1 MRYRSPLTR
10 LGTFGVLALAFIPGP
25 SVAQPPADPVM
36 ERLISLIESQSAEL
50 EALRGRLEELER
62 KLAAQDAAEPPSSI
76 QWKGGPELASAD
88 GAFTAKLRGRVQS
101 DAWATESRTEGVDY
115 PEGMTL
121 RGARL
126 GIEGRLGGA
135 FRYKFE
141 GDYAG
146 DSVTV
151 KDAYVQYVGRP
162 GWLATFGNQK
172 PPFSLEHITGLP
184 RTTFMERALPNVF
197 ALPETLGASVSTFGS
212 RWTFALGLFGEPPGV
227 ELDADEGHALAGRVT
242 LAPVF
247 DQGRLLHFGI
257 SGYRKHM
264 TTASG
269 ANFRVRQRPEVRVF
283 GTRLVD
289 TAPNAAS
296 TSTAMALE
304 FAGTYGPFALQG
316 EYMRNWVD
324 YRQLED
330 AAFEG
335 AYLQASWFLT
345 GESRPYDPGRAI
357 PGRVVPRTSI
367 DNGGWGAFEIAAR
380 ISTLDLNDGMVQGGR
395 ENNLTLGLNWYPTS
409 HVRFAFNWVY
419 FDVEGNLA
427 TLPFGSPAH
436 EGHAIGARAQ
446 VDW

>member
-1 MRYRSPLTR
+1 MKYSTISARF
-10 LGTFGVLALAFIPGP
+10 GTLCVLALAFAPGP
-25 SVAQPPADPVM
+25 CIAQDSPDPVL
-36 ERLISLIESQSAEL
+36 ERLIDLLESQSAEL
-50 EALRGRLEELER
+50 EALRSRLEELER
-62 KLAAQDAAEPPSSI
+62 KLAAQEAVAPGSSI
-76 QWKGGPELASAD
+76 QWKGAPELASPD

-101 DAWATESRTEGVDY
+101 DGWATESRTDGVDY

-146 DSVTV
+146 DNVTV

-162 GWLATFGNQK
+162 GWVATFGNQK

-197 ALPETLGASVSTFGS
+197 SLSETLGASVSTFGGG
-212 RWTFALGLFGEPPGV
+212 WTAALGLFGEPPGI
-227 ELDADEGHALAGRVT
+227 ELDADEGLALAGRVT
-242 LAPVF
+242 FASIVDGERF
-247 DQGRLLHFGI
+247 LHLGV
-257 SGYRKHM
+257 SGYHKNM

-283 GTRLVD
+283 STRLVD
-289 TAPNAAS
+289 TGVIPAS
-296 TSTAMALE
+296 ASTAMALE
-304 FAGTYGPFALQG
+304 FAATRGPFALQG
-316 EYMRNWVD
+316 EYMRNWVE
-324 YRQLED
+324 YRLLED
-330 AAFEG
+330 AAFQG
-335 AYLQASWFLT
+335 AYVQASWFLT
-345 GESRPYDPGRAI
+345 GESRPYDAGRAI
-357 PGRVVPRTSI
+357 PGRVRPHAAI
-367 DNGGWGAFEIAAR
+367 DQGGWGAFEIAAR
-380 ISTLDLNDGMVQGGR
+380 FSTLDLNDGMVQGGR
-395 ENNLTLGLNWYPTS
+395 ENNVTLGLNWYPTA
-409 HVRFAFNWVY
+409 HVRFAVNWVY

-427 TLPFGSPAH
+427 TLPFGSPTH